1 MVNGYLRQDEFLDHL
16 KVMKMK
22 MIFFLHQTNL
32 LPWPGSYQGQSNQ
45 TWMWVNIC
53 KKFPM
58 FPKFLIYSFKERQ
71 KLTVIEVSWHIF
83 VQRGNYFPLAWS
95 GFWLDFENDPQTAA
109 LQVISEQKIL
119 LQYELWHI
127 SLMFFN
133 YVRKGQNVIKSHEII
148 NFSKYWVA
156 RLKNSGARAVFTHP
170 LQLPR
175 SYYYCSSFKYI
186 QVWLC
191 HIKLSPSFVSL
202 CSWELESNMHF
213 S

>member
-1 MVNGYLRQDEFLDHL
+1 MKIIFVFSSDQFTTMAWILSRTKSSNVDVSEYLYFL
-16 KVMKMK
+16 
-22 MIFFLHQTNL
+22 
-32 LPWPGSYQGQSNQ
+32 S
-45 TWMWVNIC
+45 
-53 KKFPM
+53 M
-58 FPKFLIYSFKERQ
+58 FPKFLIYSFKEGQ

-109 LQVISEQKIL
+109 LQVTLKQKKL

-127 SLMFFN
+127 SLMFLN
-133 YVRKGQNVIKSHEII
+133 YVRKGENVIKSHEII

-156 RLKNSGARAVFTHP
+156 RLKNSSARAVSTHP

-175 SYYYCSSFKYI
+175 SYFDCSSFKYI

-191 HIKLSPSFVSL
+191 HIK
-202 CSWELESNMHF
+202 
-213 S
+213 